1 MKTDQKYVMPG
12 FVVQLSANKC
22 AAIKRR
28 KRMKKEK
35 VIKSKVELR
44 PQGQILSWLSWEY
57 YFFPFIGIPVYLIC
71 TPRILKGFQIE
82 KFGCTNVKEAP
93 FLLGKLA
100 ARGLNCSRCT
110 TAMVEC
116 IAKIIFPFYLRI
128 QQGKISQSLS
138 GPRSTSSQSV
148 FMPVVEGP
156 ECSTT
161 WELEN

>member
-1 MKTDQKYVMPG
+1 MYILFNVQYACIRRLALIVQRMKTDQKYVMPG

-44 PQGQILSWLSWEY
+44 PQGQILSLLSWEY

-110 TAMVEC
+110 TVMV
-116 IAKIIFPFYLRI
+116 FFVP
-128 QQGKISQSLS
+128 
-138 GPRSTSSQSV
+138 SV
-148 FMPVVEGP
+148 CVRMH
-156 ECSTT
+156 C
-161 WELEN
+161 